1 MSNTSDP
8 DPSTAPQHNHPLTV
22 LPTSGK
28 VDQLKHESVSESI
41 PLPPGA
47 KHPTPAYVPHVNRTR
62 KDPQLT
68 DEQKALE
75 ERVINA
81 IRTVYDP
88 EIPINIYELGLIYD
102 IELKPEN
109 EVYVRMTLTAPACP
123 VAGTLPIEVEKRIE
137 SIPEVK
143 SAQVEIVWDPPWG
156 KEMMSEAA
164 RLQLGL

>member
-1 MSNTSDP
+1 MSNTSDT
-8 DPSTAPQHNHPLTV
+8 DPAAHHHPLTV
-22 LPTSGK
+22 LPSSGK
-28 VDQLKHESVSESI
+28 VEQLKHESASASGSI
-41 PLPPGA
+41 PLPPGP

-75 ERVINA
+75 EKVINA